1 MRGFVIALGAL
12 TLVACSGGSE
22 PPPTV
27 APEPPLPSAVPAP
40 SEVPPTSVAPPET
53 SAPAVDSG
61 VPPVVLSATTSAEG
75 VRGLYVAELELLYA
89 DHFHVVYPDAA
100 IGARIDALLE
110 EHADE
115 ARGTEGVT
123 CGPLAATRTLV
134 SIACSGSYWPDD
146 RSDALQTYASIYQVE
161 IAGDDVHP
169 TSVEDAIVLGPEVD
183 ALLGDALV
191 DAFARSAP
199 SDEISADAYWLA
211 ATGLSTEG
219 LHAFWANSSRYGGVL
234 EGEVSYDRLVD
245 RIRADGPV
253 ARMLHLGDFV
263 DPEPATGAPAGER
276 GPWTVGAVMPLAEAA
291 TRWNALPASLRS
303 AISFHPSPASAR
315 FAVRAAVGIET
326 ARAAASALGQPLAP
340 DTSDAPWG
348 DFAIARTNTSVNLRQ
363 TASSSGPWIAALPR
377 GATVTVVTR
386 EGGVFYGSDW
396 VQVVA
401 APGLTGWSA
410 ARFLDTERCTIDP
423 TDALAAL
430 PADAREQ
437 AARSMLGMRTT
448 VLDGGHTVDA
458 ALFLAPA
465 GDHTYVALRRFASA
479 TCTVGAP
486 ISSWT
491 IDGRGV
497 DALVTR
503 TTRRTGETLVLV
515 QTEQGQTSTCL
526 ALRRGTDAP
535 VWQLA
540 GLAHPSS
547 ANVVHAPAMIG
558 PSGHGYW
565 PLSIVRRGQPIVTY
579 RWDGTT
585 LVNADP

>member
-1 MRGFVIALGAL
+1 MRDFVIALGAL

-27 APEPPLPSAVPAP
+27 APEPPQASAVPAP

-75 VRGLYVAELELLYA
+75 VRGLYVAELDFPYA
-89 DHFHVVYPDAA
+89 DHFHVAYPDPA

-110 EHADE
+110 DAADQH
-115 ARGTEGVT
+115 RGDGVT
-123 CGPLAATRTLV
+123 CSPLSATQALV
-134 SIACSGSYWPDD
+134 SITCSGSFWPDD
-146 RSDALQTYASIYQVE
+146 RSDSLFTDASIYQVE

-169 TSVEDAIVLGPEVD
+169 TSVEDAIVLGPEID
-183 ALLGDALV
+183 ALLIDALD

-199 SDEISADAYWLA
+199 SDEISADAYQLA
-211 ATGLSTEG
+211 ATGLSADG
-219 LHAFWANSSRYGGVL
+219 LHAFWANSSRYGGLL
-234 EGEVSYDRLVD
+234 EADIPYDRMVD

-253 ARMLHLGDFV
+253 ARMLHLGEFA
-263 DPEPATGAPAGER
+263 DPEPPTDAPASQR
-276 GPWTVGAVMPLAEAA
+276 GPWTVGAVMPLGEAA
-291 TRWNALPASLRS
+291 ARWNALPASLRG
-303 AISFHPSPASAR
+303 ALSFHPSPGTAR
-315 FAVRAAVGIET
+315 FAIRAAVGIDT
-326 ARAAASALGQPLAP
+326 AHAAANALGQPLVP
-340 DTSDAPWG
+340 DASDAPWD
-348 DFAIARTNTSVNLRQ
+348 DFVIARANASVNLRA
-363 TASSSGPWIAALPR
+363 TDGSGARWIAALPR
-377 GATVTVVTR
+377 GATVTVVTLADH
-386 EGGVFYGSDW
+386 VFYGSDW

-410 ARFLDTERCTIDP
+410 ARFLDVERCAIDP

-430 PADAREQ
+430 PADVREQ
-437 AARSMLGMRTT
+437 AAGSMLRMRTT
-448 VLDGGHTVDA
+448 VLEGGHSIDA

-465 GDHTYVALRRFASA
+465 GDHTYVALRRYASA

-515 QTEQGQTSTCL
+515 QTEQGRTSTCL

-558 PSGHGYW
+558 PSGHGFW

-585 LVNADP
+585 LVNAEP